1 MSPSSPTPRSANT
14 TPTANVNPTTGLA
27 TADTTA
33 TTSSPATNANHA
45 TADTTGTTSS
55 PATNANHATSPKNAG
70 VFTEGFL
77 TAGNHA
83 AENHGPENHRAE
95 NRAATS
101 PSPEP
106 KRTLTAEGTNREA
119 FTRKDW
125 ILLAV
130 PGFIW
135 GASFLQIAES
145 LEGFTPAAVTFGRM
159 LFGFLTLAF
168 VPSAR
173 RTKIPRSAWPQL
185 FAVAVTWLAFPMTLF
200 PIAQQ
205 HISSSLAGMLNG
217 GIPIFTAIFATILL
231 RRLPGINQRYAL
243 LGGIAGLAMIG
254 LPSINEGKS
263 SAFGVLLV
271 LIAIASYGIAV
282 NLSVPLTQAYGAI
295 PVFWR
300 CQLIA
305 VVLTAPLGIPGMFKS
320 DFGMRPSLFLVSL
333 GILGTAVAFVCM
345 VTLAARVGATR
356 GSILTYVEA
365 VIALALGVVFRHE
378 KVRAIEV
385 AGCSVILGAAWL
397 AGRAD
402 T

>member
-1 MSPSSPTPRSANT
+1 MSMRSPTE
-14 TPTANVNPTTGLA
+14 
-27 TADTTA
+27 
-33 TTSSPATNANHA
+33 SP
-45 TADTTGTTSS
+45 
-55 PATNANHATSPKNAG
+55 
-70 VFTEGFL
+70 L
-77 TAGNHA
+77 TAHLA
-83 AENHGPENHRAE
+83 PEATETPETPEARRA
-95 NRAATS
+95 
-101 PSPEP
+101 
-106 KRTLTAEGTNREA
+106 LTAEGTNRDA

-125 ILLAV
+125 LLLAV

-159 LFGFLTLAF
+159 FFGFLTLAF

-173 RTKIPRSAWPQL
+173 KTKIPRSAWPQL

-217 GIPIFTAIFATILL
+217 GIPIFAALVATVLL
-231 RRLPGINQRYAL
+231 RRLPGISQRYAL
-243 LGGIAGLAMIG
+243 LGGILGLAMIG
-254 LPSINEGKS
+254 LPSINQGKS

-271 LIAIASYGIAV
+271 IIAIASYGIAV
-282 NLSVPLTQAYGAI
+282 NLSVPLTQSYGAI

-320 DFGMRPSLFLVSL
+320 DFGLRPSLFLISL
-333 GILGTAVAFVCM
+333 GVFGTAVAFICM

-378 KVRAIEV
+378 KVRAIEL
-385 AGCSVILGAAWL
+385 AGCAVILGAAWL

-402 T
+402 N

>member
-1 MSPSSPTPRSANT
+1 MLAKIRQTKHHATVRLEDLMQPSPTTKRAIT
-14 TPTANVNPTTGLA
+14 TDKPLA
-27 TADTTA
+27 EA
-33 TTSSPATNANHA
+33 TDA
-45 TADTTGTTSS
+45 
-55 PATNANHATSPKNAG
+55 K
-70 VFTEGFL
+70 
-77 TAGNHA
+77 
-83 AENHGPENHRAE
+83 RA
-95 NRAATS
+95 
-101 PSPEP
+101 
-106 KRTLTAEGTNREA
+106 LTAEGTNREA
-119 FTRKDW
+119 FTRRDW
-125 ILLAV
+125 VLLAV

-159 LFGFLTLAF
+159 FFGFLTLAF

-173 RTKIPRSAWPQL
+173 KTKIPRSAWPQL

-217 GIPIFTAIFATILL
+217 GIPIFAALVATVLL

-243 LGGIAGLAMIG
+243 LFGILGLAMIG
-254 LPSINEGKS
+254 LPSINQGKS

-271 LIAIASYGIAV
+271 IIAIASYGIAV
-282 NLSVPLTQAYGAI
+282 NLSVPLTQSYGAI

-320 DFGMRPSLFLVSL
+320 NFGVRPSLFLVSL
-333 GILGTAVAFVCM
+333 GVFGTAVAFVCM

-378 KVRAIEV
+378 KVRAIEL
-385 AGCSVILGAAWL
+385 AGCAVILGAAWL

>member
-1 MSPSSPTPRSANT
+1 MLSEIRRSIEQGAGRLDGLMPLSP
-14 TPTANVNPTTGLA
+14 PTT
-27 TADTTA
+27 
-33 TTSSPATNANHA
+33 SPATENPIGASEA
-45 TADTTGTTSS
+45 VGT
-55 PATNANHATSPKNAG
+55 K
-70 VFTEGFL
+70 
-77 TAGNHA
+77 
-83 AENHGPENHRAE
+83 RA
-95 NRAATS
+95 
-101 PSPEP
+101 
-106 KRTLTAEGTNREA
+106 LTAEGTNRAA

-125 ILLAV
+125 VLLAV

-217 GIPIFTAIFATILL
+217 GIPVFAAIVATILL
-231 RRLPGINQRYAL
+231 RRLPGINQRWAL
-243 LGGIAGLAMIG
+243 LGGICGLAMIG
-254 LPSINEGKS
+254 LPSINQGKS

-271 LIAIASYGIAV
+271 VIAIASYGIAV
-282 NLSVPLTQAYGAI
+282 NLSVPLTQSYGAI

-320 DFGMRPSLFLVSL
+320 TFGWRPAFFLISL
-333 GILGTAVAFVCM
+333 GVFGTAVAFVCM

-356 GSILTYVEA
+356 GAILTYVEA

-378 KVRAIEV
+378 KVRAIEL
-385 AGCSVILGAAWL
+385 AGCAVILGAAWL
-397 AGRAD
+397 AGKAD

>member
-1 MSPSSPTPRSANT
+1 MTP
-14 TPTANVNPTTGLA
+14 
-27 TADTTA
+27 
-33 TTSSPATNANHA
+33 NANENSRTREQIA
-45 TADTTGTTSS
+45 APETLDT
-55 PATNANHATSPKNAG
+55 K
-70 VFTEGFL
+70 
-77 TAGNHA
+77 
-83 AENHGPENHRAE
+83 RA
-95 NRAATS
+95 
-101 PSPEP
+101 
-106 KRTLTAEGTNREA
+106 LTAEGTNRDA

-173 RTKIPRSAWPQL
+173 KTKIPRSAWPQL

-217 GIPIFTAIFATILL
+217 GIPIFAAIVATVLL

-243 LGGIAGLAMIG
+243 VGGIIGLAMIG

-271 LIAIASYGIAV
+271 IIAIASYGIAV
-282 NLSVPLTQAYGAI
+282 NLSVPLTQSYGAI

-300 CQLIA
+300 CQLVA
-305 VVLTAPLGIPGMFKS
+305 VVLTAPLGIPGMLRS
-320 DFGMRPSLFLVSL
+320 TYGARPLFFLISL
-333 GILGTAVAFVCM
+333 GVLGTAVAFVCM

-365 VIALALGVVFRHE
+365 VIALVLGVVFRNE
-378 KVRAIEV
+378 TVRPIELIGCAI
-385 AGCSVILGAAWL
+385 ILGAAWL

>member
-1 MSPSSPTPRSANT
+1 MSQKGSPQPYACAESTSHVREFRRSPWAKGEAQLRAEKLVSEIRRSIRRGAGRLDGLMSPTAQPTS
-14 TPTANVNPTTGLA
+14 VIQ
-27 TADTTA
+27 
-33 TTSSPATNANHA
+33 
-45 TADTTGTTSS
+45 
-55 PATNANHATSPKNAG
+55 
-70 VFTEGFL
+70 TE
-77 TAGNHA
+77 
-83 AENHGPENHRAE
+83 AEARGSDA
-95 NRAATS
+95 
-101 PSPEP
+101 
-106 KRTLTAEGTNREA
+106 KRVLTAEGTNREA
-119 FTRKDW
+119 FTRRDW
-125 ILLAV
+125 MLLAV

-173 RTKIPRSAWPQL
+173 KIKIPRSAWPQL
-185 FAVAVTWLAFPMTLF
+185 LAVAVTWLAFPMTLF

-217 GIPIFTAIFATILL
+217 GIPIFAAIVATILL

-243 LGGIAGLAMIG
+243 FGGIVGLAMIG

-271 LIAIASYGIAV
+271 IVAIASYGVAV
-282 NLSVPLTQAYGAI
+282 NLSVPLTQSYGAI

-305 VVLTAPLGIPGMFKS
+305 VVLTAPLGIPGMVKS
-320 DFGMRPSLFLVSL
+320 DFGLRPSLFLISL
-333 GILGTAVAFVCM
+333 GVLGTAVAFVCM

-365 VIALALGVVFRHE
+365 VIALGLGVVFRHE
-378 KVRAIEV
+378 KVRAIEL
-385 AGCSVILGAAWL
+385 AGCVVILCAAWL
-397 AGRAD
+397 AGKAD